1 MSSER
6 WVRVIAGVFVLLSV
20 ILGAPASPV
29 FVSQWFL
36 AFTVFVGFN
45 LLQSG
50 FTCFCPLERILLSM
64 GIRDAR
70 ACRR

>member
-1 MSSER
+1 MNSER

-29 FVSQWFL
+29 FISQWFL

-50 FTCFCPLERILLSM
+50 FTCFCPLERVLLSM